1 MKRLGLLNAVG
12 RFLDRCVTD
21 NTRALHRPC
30 RCALPICRPPKRF
43 PLLRTQTTT
52 PLRAEDNTA
61 MQVFNDVSERKYVL
75 ITLMN
80 RIGMFWDKMSVKQ
93 TEMAATALPLEIQ
106 QQIFNYLDSRSF
118 YAAREVCRYWSFAA
132 TANDTLR
139 RQLRKMPVLPS
150 DDAQEAEPGDLRTA
164 FDKAARCLMYGI
176 TTERA
181 HDSPASMTKGSRLG
195 FPVSPRVIATPDGN
209 VLVSLNGR
217 EISLYDTSKE
227 SPKLK
232 ARRSLN
238 DLKETVGSGP
248 WLKVDSNT
256 YNELALSSNGSLLA
270 VAQERTIQIYDLNAD
285 PDSFTVN
292 EYVASATGHSIC
304 GIDFEQR
311 DHLLRVRL
319 SGKGTVV
326 YLGTPAPADTQGRVA
341 DLEHWKSKAG
351 LRHVFLDSSLLLA
364 RAGENDAA
372 DLGTRVSGVQLLG
385 PFEQGYLFAGQQHGG
400 GDSSHYV
407 LGHVQSTTAQTLGIM
422 TTQPETV
429 CILARLESYLSS
441 WKYTLEASTE
451 EGLGMWEN
459 MPSAHEHHPRFAVTS
474 GGGCD
479 LLALAERDKKR
490 IRPAPLTQLFLYR
503 IPDRSQ
509 LRSMLKAHKQTY
521 AGKAVSSDNVDWR
534 GAEAGES
541 KKTFFDV
548 PRIPL
553 CLTTVENDVTKLE
566 FSIIDGKT
574 CALSAST
581 KATTRTWRIQER

>member
-1 MKRLGLLNAVG
+1 MA
-12 RFLDRCVTD
+12 
-21 NTRALHRPC
+21 AELHR
-30 RCALPICRPPKRF
+30 
-43 PLLRTQTTT
+43 T
-52 PLRAEDNTA
+52 
-61 MQVFNDVSERKYVL
+61 
-75 ITLMN
+75 
-80 RIGMFWDKMSVKQ
+80 MSVKQ
-93 TEMAATALPLEIQ
+93 TAMAATALPLEIQ
-106 QQIFNYLDSRSF
+106 QEIFNYLDSRSF
-118 YAAREVCRYWSFAA
+118 YAARKVCRYWSFAA
-132 TANDTLR
+132 TANETLR

-150 DDAQEAEPGDLRTA
+150 DDAQEAEPVDLRSA
-164 FDKAARCLMYGI
+164 FDQAARCLMYGI

-181 HDSPASMTKGSRLG
+181 HDTPASMTKGSRLG

-209 VLVSLNGR
+209 VLVTVNGR
-217 EISLYDTSKE
+217 EISLYDTSKA
-227 SPKLK
+227 SPTLK

-248 WLKVDSNT
+248 WLKVNSNT

-270 VAQERTIQIYDLNAD
+270 VAQERTIQIYDLAAD

-292 EYVASATGHSIC
+292 EYVASATGHYIC
-304 GIDFEQR
+304 GIDFEQN

-326 YLGTPAPADTQGRVA
+326 YLGTPAPAAHQERAA

-364 RAGENDAA
+364 RTGGDDTR
-372 DLGTRVSGVQLLG
+372 DLATRLSGVQLLG
-385 PFEQGYLFAGQQHGG
+385 AFDQGYLFAGQQHGG

-407 LGHVQSTTAQTLGIM
+407 LGHVQSTTAQNLGIT

-459 MPSAHEHHPRFAVTS
+459 MPSAHEHHPRFAITS
-474 GGGCD
+474 GGRFD

-503 IPDRSQ
+503 IPARSQ
-509 LRSMLKAHKQTY
+509 LRSMLAVHKRAY
-521 AGKAVSSDNVDWR
+521 AAKVVSSDTVNCR
-534 GAEAGES
+534 GAETGKS
-541 KKTFFDV
+541 KRTFFDV
-548 PRIPL
+548 PRIPR
-553 CLTTVENDVTKLE
+553 CLTTVENDVTELE
-566 FSIIDGKT
+566 FSVIDGET

-581 KATTRTWRIQER
+581 KATTRTWRIHER